1 MHAAARIEAAAHARE
16 ILVTNDTLDG
26 VRTAFS
32 LAGRRKESLK
42 GFEEP
47 VEVVSVNWR

>member
-1 MHAAARIEAAAHARE
+1 
-16 ILVTNDTLDG
+16 LVSNDTLDG

-32 LAGRRKESLK
+32 LSEPRGEALK

-47 VEVVSVNWR
+47 VDVVSVNWR